1 MLSFNVFLLLMIK
14 YKIYFNY
21 GREKIKKT
29 KKSEFKI
36 LETKQTRRSSD
47 TALIAIA
54 HVKIDIIS

>member
-1 MLSFNVFLLLMIK
+1 MIK
-14 YKIYFNY
+14 YKIYFKY

-29 KKSEFKI
+29 NSSEFKN
-36 LETKQTRRSSD
+36 LENSQTRRSSD